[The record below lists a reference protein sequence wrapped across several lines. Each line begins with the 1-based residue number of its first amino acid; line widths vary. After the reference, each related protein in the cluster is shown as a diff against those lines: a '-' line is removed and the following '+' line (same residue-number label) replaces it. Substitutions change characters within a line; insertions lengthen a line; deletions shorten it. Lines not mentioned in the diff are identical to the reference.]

1 MHKRQTPVPSWY
13 LDLTMIQRYWGKE
26 RFYHHTAPISMV
38 YALREALRII
48 AEEGLEARWARHRL
62 HARAFVAGLEAM
74 GLETFAQAEHR
85 LPSLITIR
93 IPEGVEDAPVRQYL
107 LDQFNIE
114 IGGGLGPVKGQIWR
128 VGLMG
133 TNSNR
138 KNVTLALTA
147 LASALNAQGFKAS
160 AAEGLAAA
168 DAVYAEN

>member
-1 MHKRQTPVPSWY
+1 
-13 LDLTMIQRYWGKE
+13 
-26 RFYHHTAPISMV
+26 
-38 YALREALRII
+38 
-48 AEEGLEARWARHRL
+48 
-62 HARAFVAGLEAM
+62 
-74 GLETFAQAEHR
+74 
-85 LPSLITIR
+85 
-93 IPEGVEDAPVRQYL
+93 
-107 LDQFNIE
+107 
-114 IGGGLGPVKGQIWR
+114 